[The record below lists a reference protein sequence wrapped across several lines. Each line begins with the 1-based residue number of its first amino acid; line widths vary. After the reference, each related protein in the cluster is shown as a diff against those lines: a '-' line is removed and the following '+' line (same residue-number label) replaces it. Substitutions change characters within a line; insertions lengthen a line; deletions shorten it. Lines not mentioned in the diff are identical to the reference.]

1 MCKRDSELHEKSM
14 GKDHYQN
21 TCSYIRKIIIKMGGR
36 DKANEI
42 ISYLRT
48 EYPKRKALSEELDK
62 V

>member
-1 MCKRDSELHEKSM
+1 M